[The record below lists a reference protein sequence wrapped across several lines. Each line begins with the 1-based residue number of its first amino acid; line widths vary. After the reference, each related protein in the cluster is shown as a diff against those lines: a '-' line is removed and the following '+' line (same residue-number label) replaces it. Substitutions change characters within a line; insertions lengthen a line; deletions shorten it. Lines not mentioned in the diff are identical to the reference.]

1 MNRSTA
7 AAKKQIR
14 HLLRK
19 TVLLFCKRPIWQGIR
34 ITAIFGLIPLKV
46 HVQRIWYANKFA
58 LFTVYTA
65 HWFQG
70 DR

>member
-1 MNRSTA
+1 MARN
-7 AAKKQIR
+7 
-14 HLLRK
+14 K
-19 TVLLFCKRPIWQGIR
+19 TTDLSMRIAELFRIIPIWQKIR
-34 ITAIFGLIPLKV
+34 ITAIFGLISPKV
-46 HVQRIWYANKFA
+46 HVRRIWYANKFA